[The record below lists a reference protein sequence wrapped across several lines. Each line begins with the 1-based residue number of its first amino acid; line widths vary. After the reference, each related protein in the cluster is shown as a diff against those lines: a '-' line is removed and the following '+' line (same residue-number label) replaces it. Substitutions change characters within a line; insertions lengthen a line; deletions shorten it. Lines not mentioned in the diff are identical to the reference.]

1 MPEKHIALSVLKKR
15 SIGAIFGIILSRLS
29 GVLRTLIV
37 NASFGFGIALDAF
50 NAAFRL
56 PNGLRDLF
64 ADGAFS
70 AAFIKTY
77 SDARLTGCHEER
89 KLIALSSGFFL
100 CITTFIALLFCF
112 FSDYVM
118 GAIVAEDFKHSS
130 GFQLAST
137 LFKILAFYLPFTM
150 LNALAMAVLGV
161 HGKTFRAMNASIF
174 LNVGMILG
182 ATVLAPLFVY
192 MGFNGIFGLA
202 IGSLLGVVAQLIY
215 QFKPIYD
222 LNLLTWPSFD
232 LSAWRHY
239 RPLKEI
245 VLLMTPRAIGQGAL
259 TLALLI
265 NTYFAT
271 SLGFGIL
278 TYIVTAVTIIQVP
291 IGLFGVATG
300 FSAQPL
306 LTEAL
311 QEKNTS
317 RFSLLFTQ
325 GLEKT
330 MFLASAAV
338 IGFAVFIVP
347 FYHFVFEYGKITY
360 HDTIQNSLAVCAYSI
375 GILFS
380 SGSKVIVSAFF
391 AFNQTRY
398 LVFNA
403 FVYLATSAILSS
415 WLAPRLG
422 VLGLGLSYGTS
433 TAIDFLINLVI
444 FYHIFKKRYGVSPYI
459 QSSFFSLK
467 IFVFSLFSYLI
478 PLFGFFIVNRFWA
491 NFVFS

>member
-1 MPEKHIALSVLKKR
+1 MNEKKHPVLTTLKKR
-15 SIGAIFGIILSRLS
+15 SLGAIFGIIISRLS
-29 GVLRTLIV
+29 GVFRTLII
-37 NASFGFGIALDAF
+37 NASFGVGMALDSF

-70 AAFIKTY
+70 AAFIKSY
-77 SDARLTGCHEER
+77 SDAKRIGHDEER
-89 KLIALSSGFFL
+89 KLISLAGGFFL
-100 CITTFIALLFCF
+100 CVTTVLALLFSL
-112 FSDYVM
+112 FSESVM
-118 GAIVAEDFKHSS
+118 SAIVGENFRQSE
-130 GFQLAST
+130 GLQLASW

-174 LNVGMILG
+174 LNIGMIVG
-182 ATVLAPLFVY
+182 ALILAPIFLVL
-192 MGFNGIFGLA
+192 GINGIFGLA
-202 IGSLLGVVAQLIY
+202 VGSMLGVITQMIY

-222 LNLLTWPSFD
+222 LKLLTWPSFR
-232 LSAWRHY
+232 LNEWKKY
-239 RPLKEI
+239 PPLKEI

-271 SLGFGIL
+271 SLGFGVL

-306 LTEAL
+306 LTESL
-311 QEKNTS
+311 QEKNIE
-317 RFSLLFTQ
+317 RFSLLITQ
-325 GLEKT
+325 SLEKT
-330 MFLASAAV
+330 LIFACVAV
-338 IGFAVFIVP
+338 AGLSLCIVP

-360 HDTIQNSLAVCAYSI
+360 ADTIQNSLAVCAYSI

-391 AFNQTRY
+391 AFNKTRY
-398 LVFNA
+398 LILNA
-403 FVYLATSAILSS
+403 MVYLAISALLSS
-415 WLAPRLG
+415 TLAPKFG
-422 VLGLGLSYGTS
+422 ILGLGLSYGTA
-433 TAIDFLINLVI
+433 TAIDFLLNLLI
-444 FYHIFKKRYGVSPYI
+444 FRTIFLKRYSINPYAN
-459 QSSFFSLK
+459 SSFFSLK
-467 IFVFSLFSYLI
+467 ILIFSVFSYSVPLLGFYL
-478 PLFGFFIVNRFWA
+478 VNRFWA
-491 NFVFS
+491 NFTL